1 MAEGR
6 SVTMEVAGERELI
19 ASRVF
24 DAPRE
29 LVWKAYTEAEH
40 IAKWWG
46 PDGFT
51 TVVPRLELRPGGVW
65 HYGMKSEE
73 WGDAWGKAIYREI
86 VPPERLVY
94 TDMFSDEEGNSV
106 EGMPE
111 SEVTITFAEQ
121 DGRTLMTSRTVF
133 ASAEERAQVIEMG
146 MEEGLAQT
154 LDKLAEYLK
163 TM

>member
-19 ASRVF
+19 GSRVF

-65 HYGMKSEE
+65 HYGMKSDE

-154 LDKLAEYLK
+154 LDNLAEYLK